1 MDEIEQLASMSAN
14 YQVPTINREGR
25 GRPQLLI
32 SKEQL
37 EYLRS
42 LNFSWTHIAELLG
55 VSRVTIYRRRRE
67 LGMVDNNGIE
77 RSISDTELQ
86 SLLQQIRQ
94 EMPNIGETLVIGHLR
109 SLGFTV
115 TRQRVRNAIHTTDPL
130 NTLFRWTGILT
141 PRRPYSVPSPNSL
154 WHIGMSLENTISLNF
169 FHFNVWIYC
178 IMTGILITYCRY
190 QL

>member
-1 MDEIEQLASMSAN
+1 MAISARGKIFFSFLRCGLGHLWPPPGYAS
-14 YQVPTINREGR
+14 E
-25 GRPQLLI
+25 
-32 SKEQL
+32 L

-55 VSRVTIYRRRRE
+55 VSRVTIHRRRRE
-67 LGMVDNNGIE
+67 LDMVDNNGIE

-115 TRQRVRNAIHTTDPL
+115 TRQRVHNAIHTTDPL

-154 WHIGMSLENTISLNF
+154 WHIGMSLKNRISLNF
-169 FHFNVWIYC
+169 LHFNVWIYC
-178 IMTGILITYCRY
+178 IMTSILITYCRY